1 MTYGPQPTIHTH
13 NLRVALDAR
22 MVHYRRAGIGQ
33 YVIHLLRALSRCE
46 AVGPDSRVLVL
57 QMRGH
62 IQPIVGAGD
71 RRFRRVPMWTPPH
84 NRFEQL
90 ALAVELR
97 KLRPRPHLV
106 HCPDFVPPFHRPFP
120 AVVNIHDLAF
130 LKFPE
135 LTLLTEESR
144 RYYGQVYRAARDAE
158 ALIALSH
165 SARDDIVQ
173 LLGADPRRVE
183 VIPLAAGEEFTPP
196 PDPPSAQLSAA
207 REFGLPA
214 PEEGGYV
221 LFVSTI
227 EPRKN
232 LPTLLEAYRL
242 MLERGRISP
251 APALAL
257 AGQKGWLY
265 ENIYARIDELQL
277 AGRVRLLGEVP
288 GMRLVKLYQGA
299 RAFALPSLYE
309 GFGLPALEALAC
321 GVPVISSTGGAL
333 PEVVGEA
340 GILLDPRDVEAWADA
355 MERVLGDEAEQARLR
370 QMGPRRAAQFSWAR
384 TAEQTWA
391 LYGRVAG

>member
-1 MTYGPQPTIHTH
+1 
-13 NLRVALDAR
+13 

-33 YVIHLLRALSRCE
+33 YVVRLLRALSECE

-62 IQPIVGAGD
+62 KQPIVED

-90 ALAVELR
+90 ALAVELL
-97 KLRPRPHLV
+97 KLRPRPHLM
-106 HCPDFVPPFHRPFP
+106 HCPDFVPPFRRPFP

-130 LKFPE
+130 LTFPE

-144 RYYGQVYRAARDAE
+144 RYYSQVYRAARDAE

-183 VIPLAAGEEFTPP
+183 VIPLAAGEEFVPP
-196 PDPPSAQLSAA
+196 PDPHRAQASAA

-232 LPTLLEAYRL
+232 LPTLLDAYRL
-242 MLERGRISP
+242 VLDRGRISP
-251 APALAL
+251 APALVI
-257 AGQKGWLY
+257 AGSKGWLY
-265 ENIYARIDELQL
+265 EKVYARIDELRL
-277 AGRVRLLGEVP
+277 AGRVRLPGEVQA
-288 GMRLVKLYQGA
+288 GRLVRLYQGA
-299 RAFALPSLYE
+299 RVFVFPSLYE

-321 GVPVISSTGGAL
+321 GVPVISSTGGSL
-333 PEVVGEA
+333 PEVVGPA
-340 GILLDPRDVEAWADA
+340 GILLDPHDVEAWADA

-370 QMGPRRAAQFSWAR
+370 EMGPKQAARFSWAKV
-384 TAEQTWA
+384 AEQTWT